1 MNAMTI
7 KLLGIG
13 GMGLMLSPS
22 AKHLKPEGPARFLR
36 VHDRGTQDDRRDK
49 CRQAWQDHGADL
61 VHDYGTLVG
70 DGDYD
75 GVVICAGKNG
85 DDCDIFRSLVPH
97 MGQNKNGRPF
107 ILHLSTVSAG
117 FAQAAYDFLS
127 AEGIDYVN
135 YPLTGGPLGAEN
147 ANMLILASGD
157 ESLFSRLEPMLQS
170 IGNPRY
176 FGESVTA
183 GAEVKLIGQL
193 MVFNGLVGIC
203 SAAAL
208 KSECFREELSGSE
221 QAEFFD
227 FLNGGAG
234 GTRQWDVAISKG
246 VRDNTWDQGFM
257 IQHAVVDAIYA
268 AKLAISK
275 GVRDNTWDQGFMIQ
289 HAVVDA
295 IYAAKLCRERGLP
308 AMAVIPM
315 ASIALTFAYLLSKYE
330 GAPLAT
336 HAIVR
341 EMIQENAAGLDDFLN
356 RHLSYG
362 EVDASINNC
371 IEVLPQQVKDSVLLG
386 ISKENFSV

>member
-1 MNAMTI
+1 MTL
-7 KLLGIG
+7 KLVGIG

-22 AKHLKPEGPARFLR
+22 AKHLKSGGPAHFLR
-36 VHDRGTQDDRRDK
+36 IHDRKTKDERRDM
-49 CRQAWQDHGADL
+49 CRQAWREHGAAI
-61 VHDYGTLVG
+61 VHDYEALVG

-85 DDCDIFRSLVPH
+85 DDCDIFRALVPYMH
-97 MGQNKNGRPF
+97 RNKKDQPF

-117 FAQAAYDFLS
+117 FAGAAYDFLR

-147 ANMLILASGD
+147 ANMLILASGS
-157 ESLFSRLEPMLQS
+157 ESLYSRLEPMLQT

-208 KSECFREELSGSE
+208 KSECFREELTGSE

-246 VRDNTWDQGFM
+246 VRDNIWDQGFM
-257 IQHAVVDAIYA
+257 IHHAVVDAIYA
-268 AKLAISK
+268 A
-275 GVRDNTWDQGFMIQ
+275 R
-289 HAVVDA
+289 
-295 IYAAKLCRERGLP
+295 LCRERGLP
-308 AMAVIPM
+308 ALAVIPM
-315 ASIALTFAYLLSKYE
+315 CATALAFAYLLNKYE
-330 GAPLAT
+330 GTPLAT

-341 EMIQENAAGLDDFLN
+341 EMIKKNAAGIDDFAN
-356 RHLSYG
+356 RKIRYND
-362 EVDASINNC
+362 VDASIQNA
-371 IEVLPQQVKDSVLLG
+371 IAALPQKVKDSVMLD
-386 ISKENFSV
+386 IRKDSFSA

>member
-1 MNAMTI
+1 MTI
-7 KLLGIG
+7 KLVGVG

-22 AKHLKPEGPARFLR
+22 AKHLKPGGTACFLR
-36 VHDRGTQDDRRDK
+36 IHDRGTKDDRRDM
-49 CRQAWQDHGADL
+49 CRQAWNHHGAEI
-61 VHDYGTLVG
+61 VRDYEALVG
-70 DGDYD
+70 DGEYD

-85 DDCDIFRSLVPH
+85 DDCNIFRALVPY
-97 MGQNKNGRPF
+97 MQRNKKNQPF

-117 FAQAAYDFLS
+117 FAEAAYDFLS
-127 AEGIDYVN
+127 AAGIDYVN

-147 ANMLILASGD
+147 ANMLILASGS
-157 ESLFSRLEPMLQS
+157 ESIYSRLEPMLQA
-170 IGNPRY
+170 IGNPKY

-208 KSECFREELSGSE
+208 KSECFREELSGTK

-257 IQHAVVDAIYA
+257 IHHAVVDAIYA
-268 AKLAISK
+268 AE
-275 GVRDNTWDQGFMIQ
+275 
-289 HAVVDA
+289 
-295 IYAAKLCRERGLP
+295 LCRERGQP
-308 AMAVIPM
+308 ALAVISM
-315 ASIALTFAYLLSKYE
+315 VATALAFAYILNKY
-330 GAPLAT
+330 GGTPLAT

-341 EMIQENAAGLDDFLN
+341 EMIQKNASGLDDFIN
-356 RHLSYG
+356 QHISYND
-362 EVDASINNC
+362 VDASIKNS
-371 IEVLPQQVKDSVLLG
+371 ISVLPQRVKDSVVLDINKG
-386 ISKENFSV
+386 NFSA

>member
-1 MNAMTI
+1 MTI
-7 KLLGIG
+7 KLVGIG

-22 AKHLKPEGPARFLR
+22 ATHLKPGGPACFLR
-36 VHDRGTQDDRRDK
+36 IHDRGTKDDRRDL
-49 CRQAWQDHGADL
+49 CRQAWQNHGAAI
-61 VHDYGTLVG
+61 VHDYEALVG
-70 DGDYD
+70 DGEYD

-85 DDCDIFRSLVPH
+85 DDCNIIRSLVPY
-97 MGQNKNGRPF
+97 MQRNKKGQQF

-117 FAQAAYDFLS
+117 FTQAAYEFLS

-147 ANMLILASGD
+147 ANMLILASGN
-157 ESLFSRLEPMLQS
+157 ESIYSRLEPMLQA
-170 IGNPRY
+170 IGNPKF
-176 FGESVTA
+176 FGASITA

-208 KSECFREELSGSE
+208 KSECFQEELSGSK

-246 VRDNTWDQGFM
+246 VRENTWDQGFM
-257 IQHAVVDAIYA
+257 IH
-268 AKLAISK
+268 
-275 GVRDNTWDQGFMIQ
+275 

-295 IYAAKLCRERGLP
+295 IYAAKLCRERGLS
-308 AMAVIPM
+308 ALAVVPM
-315 ASIALTFAYLLSKYE
+315 VATALAFAYILNKYA
-330 GAPLAT
+330 GTPLAT

-341 EMIQENAAGLDDFLN
+341 EMIQKNSSALDEFITQ
-356 RHLSYG
+356 HISYTD
-362 EVDASINNC
+362 VDASIENS
-371 IEVLPQQVKDSVLLG
+371 ISVLPQRVKDSVMLDIDKG
-386 ISKENFSV
+386 NFSA

>member
-1 MNAMTI
+1 MTI
-7 KLLGIG
+7 KLVGIG

-22 AKHLKPEGPARFLR
+22 AKHLKSGGPARFLR
-36 VHDRGTQDDRRDK
+36 IHDRGTKDDRRDM
-49 CRQAWQDHGADL
+49 CRQAWQDHGADI
-61 VHDYGTLVG
+61 VHDYEALVG
-70 DGDYD
+70 AGDYD

-85 DDCDIFRSLVPH
+85 DDCDIFRALVPL
-97 MGQNKNGRPF
+97 MQQNKKDRPF

-127 AEGIDYVN
+127 TAGIDYVN

-147 ANMLILASGD
+147 ANMLILASGS
-157 ESLFSRLEPMLQS
+157 ESIYSRLETVLQT

-176 FGESVTA
+176 FGTSVTA

-193 MVFNGLVGIC
+193 MVFNGLTGIC

-208 KSECFREELSGSE
+208 KSECFQEELSGSE

-246 VRDNTWDQGFM
+246 VRDNIWDQGFM
-257 IQHAVVDAIYA
+257 IH
-268 AKLAISK
+268 
-275 GVRDNTWDQGFMIQ
+275 

-308 AMAVIPM
+308 ALAVIPM
-315 ASIALTFAYLLSKYE
+315 CATALAFAYLLNKYA
-330 GAPLAT
+330 GTPLAT

-341 EMIQENAAGLDDFLN
+341 EMIKKNASGFDDFIN
-356 RHLSYG
+356 QHISYKD
-362 EVDASINNC
+362 VDTSIQNC
-371 IEVLPQQVKDSVLLG
+371 IAVLPQKVKDSVMLE
-386 ISKENFSV
+386 ISRDNFSA